1 MKAPLR
7 RAFIAPAPFGVLR
20 FLLRP
25 FGYLAFV
32 GALAALSLAAKL
44 LGERDEL
51 GFFSARLA
59 HSMWRYPEVTRGG
72 VQAAWLAWTALFV
85 IALSPLD
92 PIPSQWD
99 EVVLAGLALL
109 ALYFRGVAAP
119 RDGR

>member
-7 RAFIAPAPFGVLR
+7 RAFIAPAPLALLR
-20 FLLRP
+20 FLVRP

-51 GFFSARLA
+51 GYFSARLA
-59 HSMWRYPEVTRGG
+59 QSMWNYPEVTRGG
-72 VQAAWLAWTALFV
+72 VQAAWLTWVALFV

-92 PIPSQWD
+92 PITSQWD
-99 EVVLAGLALL
+99 EVVLAGIALL
-109 ALYFRGVAAP
+109 VLYHRAAAAP